1 MFHKFIIGVS
11 KKKLELLDFAGGIR
25 EIVLEITL
33 HSSLDSAGGEQKF
46 LCEVSR
52 LSVLSMILETVER
65 DINITQ
71 FSSPAFSESSSF
83 LSGAPLETSFQ
94 QNDVISSG
102 GSTSVSADFNSLREF
117 SANSSLQEKFH
128 SRYENYILEDLRVS
142 ASVKKRENTGH
153 QFSQAWVGGC
163 SVLGFDITISL
174 SELQVSFFVV

>member
-1 MFHKFIIGVS
+1 MH
-11 KKKLELLDFAGGIR
+11 DFSGGIR

-52 LSVLSMILETVER
+52 LSVLSKILESVER

-83 LSGAPLETSFQ
+83 LSGTPLGTSFQ
-94 QNDVISSG
+94 QSDVISSG
-102 GSTSVSADFNSLREF
+102 DSTSASGDFNSLREF
-117 SANSSLQEKFH
+117 SANSNLQEDFH
-128 SRYENYILEDLRVS
+128 SRYKNYILEDLRVS

>member
-1 MFHKFIIGVS
+1 MALQR
-11 KKKLELLDFAGGIR
+11 KKLELLDFAGGIR

-94 QNDVISSG
+94 QNDVISSV

-117 SANSSLQEKFH
+117 SANSSLQEEFH

>member
-1 MFHKFIIGVS
+1 M
-11 KKKLELLDFAGGIR
+11 LDFAGGIR
-25 EIVLEITL
+25 EIVLDITL
-33 HSSLDSAGGEQKF
+33 HSSFDSAGREQKF

-52 LSVLSMILETVER
+52 LSVLSKILESVER

-83 LSGAPLETSFQ
+83 LSGAPLQ
-94 QNDVISSG
+94 QSDVISSG
-102 GSTSVSADFNSLREF
+102 DSTSVSGDFNSLREF
-117 SANSSLQEKFH
+117 SANSNLQEEFH
-128 SRYENYILEDLRVS
+128 SRYKSYILENLRVS

-174 SELQVSFFVV
+174 SELQVPFFVV

>member
-1 MFHKFIIGVS
+1 MFRKFIIGVS

-94 QNDVISSG
+94 QNDVISSV

-117 SANSSLQEKFH
+117 SANSSLQEEFH